1 MKTFSKEKLLL
12 EHYVKTAEEVMDEV
26 TVRVW
31 KPKTMQ
37 KLPAVC
43 MRGVMQSHRRSVLS
57 ARDIYWGTGNPDY
70 GDLPKGKG
78 SLTYEQVLSVMD
90 KWDDIEDTSNSRTEI
105 MKKNRV

>member
-1 MKTFSKEKLLL
+1 MKTFSKEKLIL

-43 MRGVMQSHRRSVLS
+43 MRIGVPVILTMDIGMHRLYIVQ
-57 ARDIYWGTGNPDY
+57 I
-70 GDLPKGKG
+70 G
-78 SLTYEQVLSVMD
+78 S
-90 KWDDIEDTSNSRTEI
+90 R
-105 MKKNRV
+105 